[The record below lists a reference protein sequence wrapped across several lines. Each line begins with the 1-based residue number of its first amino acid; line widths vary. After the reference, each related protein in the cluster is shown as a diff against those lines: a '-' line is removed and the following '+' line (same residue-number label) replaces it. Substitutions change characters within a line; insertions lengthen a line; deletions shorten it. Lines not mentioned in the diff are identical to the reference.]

1 MPLPAQFRT
10 EAEIPEAL
18 KGHYVEF
25 KLPDDSVVYRLDVGP
40 VDGVE
45 LQHVQGLKSS
55 LERTTTERNNLRDQ
69 LKVIPKGV
77 KIEDLPS
84 QLEELNTLRSGRTSR
99 ETELQDSLTSRS
111 AELREA
117 QAEVARL
124 EGQGALQMAV
134 ASAGGNGRF
143 LVPALAR
150 EVKAVRQEDGTFQV
164 NVVGADGQAR
174 QKTDAQGQVSPMTV
188 EDLVA
193 ERRKDPEYGALFT
206 AQKSGAG
213 AEEKPPGPGAGESAA
228 RSLVER
234 MAEGA
239 REMVSMAP
247 GASA

>member
-1 MPLPAQFRT
+1 M
-10 EAEIPEAL
+10 
-18 KGHYVEF
+18 
-25 KLPDDSVVYRLDVGP
+25 
-40 VDGVE
+40 
-45 LQHVQGLKSS
+45 
-55 LERTTTERNNLRDQ
+55 
-69 LKVIPKGV
+69 
-77 KIEDLPS
+77 
-84 QLEELNTLRSGRTSR
+84 
-99 ETELQDSLTSRS
+99 
-111 AELREA
+111 
-117 QAEVARL
+117 
-124 EGQGALQMAV
+124 
-134 ASAGGNGRF
+134 
-143 LVPALAR
+143 AR